1 MSRTDYLT
9 TAILIL
15 FIAAFGYLVFRV
27 FFNNKKPATQPQY
40 TEREEGT
47 SIEELYPIDSSLTQ
61 DDEYY
66 YDQDQ
71 QGYDDA
77 SSNDDVYVPAEE
89 DNTTYSPPE
98 EDNTSYTNTTT
109 TTNYASQGDF
119 MVLAGSFKLKANAET
134 QVSRLK
140 NLGYSNASV
149 ELFNRGAYAVALVD
163 RYDTMAEAEALK
175 DELSSRHSIEAKVL
189 KKRVTKN

>member
-27 FFNNKKPATQPQY
+27 FFNNKTPTTQPQY
-40 TEREEGT
+40 TEREEST
-47 SIEELYPIDSSLTQ
+47 SIEELYPIDSSLT
-61 DDEYY
+61 DEDGYY

-77 SSNDDVYVPAEE
+77 SSNDDVYVPTEE
-89 DNTTYSPPE
+89 DNTTYSPQE
-98 EDNTSYTNTTT
+98 EDNTSYINNNT
-109 TTNYASQGDF
+109 TTNYSSQGDF
-119 MVLAGSFKLKANAET
+119 MVLAGSFKQKVNAET
-134 QVSRLK
+134 QVSKLK
-140 NLGYSNASV
+140 KLGYSNASV

-163 RYDTMAEAEALK
+163 RYDTMADAEALK
-175 DELSSRHSIEAKVL
+175 NELISRHSIEAKVL
-189 KKRVTKN
+189 KKRVQKN